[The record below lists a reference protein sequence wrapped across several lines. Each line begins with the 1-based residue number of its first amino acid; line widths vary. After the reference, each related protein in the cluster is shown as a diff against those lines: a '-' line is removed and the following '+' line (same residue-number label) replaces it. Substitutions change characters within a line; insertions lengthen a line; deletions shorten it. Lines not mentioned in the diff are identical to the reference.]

1 MKNPFDSMFG
11 RLAITT
17 VGLLVLVHLTSLLLI
32 DRTRASLAA
41 FHISRVVEAA
51 ASMGGQESGERS
63 VANILGISFVDLKKL
78 PAAEAQRFRVDTIGP
93 IERQLRHVLP
103 PGTHVAMDNDGT
115 LRVLPAGSTRGI
127 VLPQADVPLYRF
139 TGALALTLAFAVVV
153 AVVLAWRFNGT
164 VRDLAA
170 AAREH
175 RMGVHA
181 SLVRKRGPREVRELI
196 DDFNDMTRELAEAER
211 ERAVMLAS
219 IAHDLRTPITR
230 MQVRADLLTDRADRD
245 GFLRDTESMSR
256 VITQFLD
263 FARESPEGSP
273 QISVDTHC
281 RRDYTDALSPGGEP
295 DADALVTLDLHAG
308 PDFMLPTV
316 DIDRI
321 LSNLVENALTYGE
334 PPVEISTR
342 AHEDHYELVVRD
354 HGPGVPELDLDRV
367 LRPFVRLDPARG
379 GTAHS
384 GLGLAI
390 VRRLVRHH
398 GGTLQVS
405 NASDGGLVIT
415 MTFPSRS
422 RLTRSAGTGSR
433 P

>member
-11 RLAITT
+11 RLVITT

-32 DRTRASLAA
+32 DRTRASLTA
-41 FHISRVVEAA
+41 FHISRVMEAA
-51 ASMGGQESGERS
+51 ARMGEHDGGSERS
-63 VANILGISFVDLKKL
+63 VANILGISFVDLKQL
-78 PAAEAQRFRVDTIGP
+78 PAAEAQRFRIDTLGP

-103 PGTHVAMDNDGT
+103 SGIHVAMDSDGT

-127 VLPQADVPLYRF
+127 VLPRAEVPLSRF
-139 TGALALTLAFAVVV
+139 TGVLALTLVFAIVV
-153 AVVLAWRFNGT
+153 AVVLAWHLNRPI
-164 VRDLAA
+164 RDLAA

-175 RMGVHA
+175 RTGHH
-181 SLVRKRGPREVRELI
+181 LNCVRTRGPRELRELI
-196 DDFNDMTRELAEAER
+196 GDFNDMTRELAEAER

-230 MQVRADLLTDRADRD
+230 MQVRADLLTDRSDRE

-263 FARESPEGSP
+263 FAHESPEGSP

-281 RRDYTDALSPGGEP
+281 RRDYTDAPSPGGE
-295 DADALVTLDLHAG
+295 AHTDALVTLDLHAG
-308 PDFMLPTV
+308 LDFMLPMV

-334 PPVEISTR
+334 PPVEIATR
-342 AHEDHYELVVRD
+342 AHDEHYELVVRD
-354 HGPGVPELDLDRV
+354 HGAGVSEPDLDRV

-398 GGTLQVS
+398 GGTLKIS
-405 NASDGGLVIT
+405 NAADGGLVIA
-415 MTFPSRS
+415 MRFPKHSVAR
-422 RLTRSAGTGSR
+422 
-433 P
+433 

>member
-1 MKNPFDSMFG
+1 MKNPLDTLFG
-11 RLAITT
+11 RLVITT

-51 ASMGGQESGERS
+51 ASMSEQGGGSERS
-63 VANILGISFVDLKKL
+63 VANILGISFVDLQRL
-78 PAAEAQRFRVDTIGP
+78 PAAGAQRFVNDTRGP
-93 IERQLRHVLP
+93 MEGQLRHALP
-103 PGTHVAMDNDGT
+103 AGSHVAMDSEGT

-127 VLPQADVPLYRF
+127 VLPQAEVPLSLF
-139 TGALALTLAFAVVV
+139 TDALALTLVFAIVV
-153 AVVLAWRFNGT
+153 AVILAWQLNRPI
-164 VRDLAA
+164 RDLAA
-170 AAREH
+170 AARKH
-175 RMGVHA
+175 RAGHHLN
-181 SLVRKRGPREVRELI
+181 LVRKRGPRELRELI
-196 DDFNDMTRELAEAER
+196 GDFNDMTSELAEAER

-219 IAHDLRTPITR
+219 IAHDLRMPITR
-230 MQVRADLLTDRADRD
+230 MQVRADLLTDSGDRD
-245 GFLRDTESMSR
+245 GFLRDTKSMSR
-256 VITQFLD
+256 IITQFLD
-263 FARESPEGSP
+263 FARESSEGSP
-273 QISVDTHC
+273 QVSVDAHC

-295 DADALVTLDLHAG
+295 DADALVTLDLRAG
-308 PDFMLPTV
+308 LDFMLPTV

-354 HGPGVPELDLDRV
+354 HGPGVPETDLDRV

-398 GGTLQVS
+398 GGTLQVT
-405 NASDGGLVIT
+405 NAIDGGLVIA
-415 MTFPSRS
+415 MAFPKRS
-422 RLTRSAGTGSR
+422 STR
-433 P
+433 